1 MILSFPPLA
10 ATHVGSMPRPKW
22 MGDTERNRMTCEV
35 IAFIEVLEHTK
46 SNHGDIWTPGTY
58 YVCQWADGAV
68 GAVALHNL
76 KPAEAK

>member
-1 MILSFPPLA
+1 MNLRDLYLPQIGDRC
-10 ATHVGSMPRPKW
+10 VGINFTR
-22 MGDTERNRMTCEV
+22 DTERNDMTCEV
-35 IAFIEVLEHTK
+35 IDFIEVLEHTK